1 MKGILGLP
9 HNSLYNWQDRKVM
22 KNFAR
27 KQWPILMVYSGILI
41 ALAVVIFV
49 DFRSGAILLS
59 LNVLLA
65 FLLRLRLPDSKAG
78 WLRIRRRRIDLTVLA
93 TLGIFLL
100 ILALVVPQGSK

>member
-1 MKGILGLP
+1 MKGILALP
-9 HNSLYNWQDRKVM
+9 HNFLNNWQDRKVM
-22 KNFAR
+22 KNFAH
-27 KQWPILMVYSGILI
+27 KQWPILMVYFGILI
-41 ALAVVIFV
+41 ALAVVVFV

-93 TLGIFLL
+93 TLGILLL